1 MYKFIGFNF
10 DLLNKERIAT
20 LRVIGKKI
28 GVKSPT
34 SKNKEVLIE
43 EIIAIQKNEKEPI
56 IITEDELR
64 KTKINLT
71 DFLVKIEEELPDE
84 IEMTKDE
91 EDNGDKPYEFWVK
104 NYPDYS
110 HLKFRDSEELFDVEG
125 IFEQHESGFGFLRVK
140 NYEISSGDVYISNQN
155 IRKYQLKSGDKVK
168 ARAKFSKEGN
178 SAAVNYVVEINNAVP
193 GYCFNRLDFDRLN
206 ACYPTEKFN
215 FGLSDDVAL
224 RCIDIFAPIGKGQRG
239 LIVAPP
245 KVGKTTL
252 IKKIAK
258 AIETYNKDV
267 VLMVLLIDE
276 RPEEVTDIKESIES
290 EVISSTFDKKPE
302 HHIRVAKLAAER
314 AKRLAE
320 FGTNVVILLDSI
332 TRLTRAYNNVT
343 ESTGKVLTG
352 GLDPNAL
359 AEAKQF
365 FGSARNTKESGS
377 ITILATALVDTGSR
391 MDDII
396 FEEFKSTG
404 NMEIYLSRELSERRI
419 FPAIDIYKSGTRNE
433 EKLLTEEQLV
443 AVYKIRKILNN
454 TKNPTDSLIEMI
466 KKTKDNDDLLLRADS
481 WLKIFKA

>member
-1 MYKFIGFNF
+1 MYKFIKFTF
-10 DLLNKERIAT
+10 EILNNELIST
-20 LRVIGKKI
+20 LRAIGKLI

-34 SKNKEVLIE
+34 SKNKEVLIN
-43 EIIAIQKNEKEPI
+43 EIINTQKNEEKPK
-56 IITEDELR
+56 IITTEALK
-64 KTKINLT
+64 KTKIHLR
-71 DFLVKIEEELPDE
+71 DFLVIVEEDLPEE
-84 IEMTKDE
+84 IEMPKDSI
-91 EDNGDKPYEFWVK
+91 DNGDKPYEFWVK
-104 NYPDYS
+104 KYPDYS

-140 NYEISSGDVYISNQN
+140 NYEISSDDVYISNQN

-178 SAAVNYVVEINNAVP
+178 SAAVHNVVEINNAVP

-206 ACYPTEKFN
+206 AIYPIEKFN

-302 HHIRVAKLAAER
+302 HHIQVAKLAIER

-343 ESTGKVLTG
+343 ESTGKVMTG

-443 AVYKIRKILNN
+443 SVYKIRKILNN
-454 TKNPTDSLIEMI
+454 TKNPTDSLIEMVN
-466 KKTKDNDDLLLRADS
+466 KTKDNDDLLLRADS